1 MGGPSPS
8 QAIGTPGERRK
19 KKKKK
24 SSRKQANPKACP
36 PSASAS
42 AAADGAGGGG
52 CGGGAAC
59 GAAPSSA
66 DNSVAEEA
74 TKGSKKKRAAAE
86 GPSKDSDLAGYRRT
100 DVTVIDTSSPGW
112 KSVKLIYRKGKE
124 WKVRVKKHWNAC
136 QKKKKRTVGLVGEK
150 GKEQSK
156 LGSKDHQENVRA
168 KDGDTLKVS
177 DDRTRIPVK
186 RPKFSRSPRLSAV
199 KKSSLLRMQVV
210 PVGKNSA
217 VSSNKGPHKG

>member
-1 MGGPSPS
+1 MAGPSPS
-8 QAIGTPGERRK
+8 QAIGTPGERR

-42 AAADGAGGGG
+42 AAADGAA
-52 CGGGAAC
+52 CGG
-59 GAAPSSA
+59 APSSA

-74 TKGSKKKRAAAE
+74 TKGLKKKRAAAE

-136 QKKKKRTVGLVGEK
+136 QKKKRTVGLVGEK

-156 LGSKDHQENVRA
+156 LGSKDQENVRA

-217 VSSNKGPHKG
+217 ASFNKGPHKG